1 MNGNSEQASA
11 GTGTSLGYC
20 LLIILSASLINNFLS
35 SMFGLAIQ
43 SAIVYGLVEICLFS
57 ELIKKY
63 LPKAS
68 IPFREVLN
76 ESSSFLKWN
85 LAILSDNG
93 STFDKLHKFFLSD

>member
-1 MNGNSEQASA
+1 
-11 GTGTSLGYC
+11 
-20 LLIILSASLINNFLS
+20 
-35 SMFGLAIQ
+35 MFGLAIQ

-76 ESSSFLKWN
+76 ESSSFLKP
-85 LAILSDNG
+85 
-93 STFDKLHKFFLSD
+93 K